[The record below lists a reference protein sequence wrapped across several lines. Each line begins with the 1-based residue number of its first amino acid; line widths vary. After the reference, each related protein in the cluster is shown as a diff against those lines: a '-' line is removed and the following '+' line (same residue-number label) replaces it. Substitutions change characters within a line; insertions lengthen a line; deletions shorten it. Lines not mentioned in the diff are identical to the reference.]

1 MSSCKWQKEE
11 HKSLM
16 SKRIYFYW
24 YRRILI
30 GCYVIF
36 LAVLLSA
43 RPERICSFDIG
54 DDVFFLRGQS
64 PAHCYKDSDKSKY
77 AIKPRPIVISGPSGV
92 GKGTLISQ
100 LLLRFPKYTFGF
112 STSHTTRSAR
122 PGEIDGEHYH
132 FVSMADMTKSLEEGE
147 FIEHS
152 HVHGNVYGT
161 SYSSVSSVQ
170 ESGKICILDIDVNG
184 AENVKVSGMDPL
196 LIFIAPP
203 SMDDLEERLR
213 GRNTE
218 TEDAI
223 QKRLTNARAELDRGL
238 SDKYFDTIIVN
249 DNMEAAVDELVSIV
263 LEHYREMNL
272 VPNNVT
278 M

>member
-1 MSSCKWQKEE
+1 
-11 HKSLM
+11 
-16 SKRIYFYW
+16 
-24 YRRILI
+24 
-30 GCYVIF
+30 
-36 LAVLLSA
+36 
-43 RPERICSFDIG
+43 
-54 DDVFFLRGQS
+54 
-64 PAHCYKDSDKSKY
+64 
-77 AIKPRPIVISGPSGV
+77 
-92 GKGTLISQ
+92 
-100 LLLRFPKYTFGF
+100 
-112 STSHTTRSAR
+112 
-122 PGEIDGEHYH
+122 
-132 FVSMADMTKSLEEGE
+132 MADMTKSLEEGE